1 MSDNKYVIL
10 KTILDKTGL
19 NKGFKEIQK
28 WLKKSPLRPP
38 VKVDLSG
45 VEKDM
50 QTEINKLNKKAA
62 QAQKQVQKQAQ
73 KQAQSSASQKSR
85 DSKAASKASDIS
97 KTSAVTGSPPESL
110 ASKKSGGL
118 MRLVPLSADLLS

>member
-50 QTEINKLNKKAA
+50 QTEITKLNKKAA
-62 QAQKQVQKQAQ
+62 KAQKQAK
-73 KQAQSSASQKSR
+73 KQAQSSGSQKSR
-85 DSKAASKASDIS
+85 DSRAASEVLDVS
-97 KTSAVTGSPPESL
+97 KTSAVTGSPPGSST
-110 ASKKSGGL
+110 SKKSGGL